1 MWSVLE
7 GKEELKH
14 LAKRSFKSCETCV
27 LMPISVPHRG
37 TCDSA
42 LLDISFLLC
51 KMRGLLSREMAK
63 HIFASARSLKLG
75 MNKGQ
80 TKEKKTST
88 VINAR

>member
-63 HIFASARSLKLG
+63 HICISTLSETRNEQRSK
-75 MNKGQ
+75 Q
-80 TKEKKTST
+80 RKKTST